1 LVLEGK
7 RLVLR
12 ESADDDAEALL
23 DYHRRNRERFAPWE
37 PLFADEIAAHRDWIA
52 GQRAQ
57 RRTEGPVAFLSF
69 DRATNALVGIVV
81 VAGFSTIPP
90 SAMVN
95 YSVDGACEGQGYA
108 SEAVALVVDYAFDVL
123 GLESLMAF
131 YDPKNLRSGALLE
144 RLGFRF
150 AFQNPSIPGFE
161 RLMRVQNAVV
171 LTRVDRKA

>member
-1 LVLEGK
+1 MLEGK

-12 ESADDDAEALL
+12 EPADDDAEALL

-37 PLFADEIAAHRDWIA
+37 PLFADEIAAHREWIA
-52 GQRAQ
+52 GQCAQ
-57 RRTEGPVAFLSF
+57 RRVEGPVAFLSF
-69 DRATNALVGIVV
+69 ERDTNALVGIVV
-81 VAGFSTIPP
+81 LAGFNAAPP

-95 YSVDGACEGQGYA
+95 YSVDGGYEGKGYA

-131 YDPKNLRSGALLE
+131 YDPNNLRSGALLE
-144 RLGFRF
+144 RIGFRF

-161 RLMRVQNAVV
+161 RLMRVQNAAV
-171 LTRVDRKA
+171 LTRAGRKA